1 LCMFEGCFLPAGRKG
16 AWAEYLP
23 GRMKDLFPGG
33 GCSGEDKSGGNRVV
47 DNGHGSGVPV
57 EWRARDACL
66 ERAGL
71 REDYGLHGEAW
82 VLVLQA
88 TAL

>member
-1 LCMFEGCFLPAGRKG
+1 MRAVFYRQDGKG
-16 AWAEYLP
+16 P
-23 GRMKDLFPGG
+23 GQNTCRGRMKDLLSGG
-33 GCSGEDKSGGNRVV
+33 GCSGEDKSGDNRVV
-47 DNGHGSGVPV
+47 DNGHGSGGSV

>member
-1 LCMFEGCFLPAGRKG
+1 
-16 AWAEYLP
+16 
-23 GRMKDLFPGG
+23 MKDLLSGG
-33 GCSGEDKSGGNRVV
+33 GCSGEDKSGDNRVV
-47 DNGHGSGVPV
+47 DNGPGSGGSVA
-57 EWRARDACL
+57 WRARDACL

-71 REDYGLHGEAW
+71 REDYGLRGEAW